1 MKNKN
6 KNKNKNPPSNQ
17 ALIVYILFVIIY
29 LEEDTQKYI
38 YIYDIGFTEFKG
50 GMRKINNSFKIPRNT
65 PNIRISHSL
74 KFSIKPNIRI
84 FIFSGI

>member
-29 LEEDTQKYI
+29 LEEDTQI

>member
-1 MKNKN
+1 MLPLPTPCPL
-6 KNKNKNPPSNQ
+6 PPLWYQ
-17 ALIVYILFVIIY
+17 
-29 LEEDTQKYI
+29 I

-50 GMRKINNSFKIPRNT
+50 GMRKINNSFKIPRNP